1 MLKLIGGILVAG
13 SGVGLAVNMIAEIR
27 QHLLRLYEIRQ
38 LLINISGEA
47 ALALLPMEHILNQP
61 TLTNDVVLQK
71 VCGQIADRLAA
82 KKGESG
88 GEIWWDI
95 FWKNR
100 KELGICAS
108 ELEII
113 ANAGNAFFGR
123 NIKETTSDIA
133 KENNAIFAINGD
145 FYGFMDSGPVIR
157 NGVLYR
163 SNERSGSNDVLAVYN
178 DGSFVTMKEE
188 NVDSQNLLDS
198 GVLQLFSFGPSLV
211 DNGQISVS
219 ANQEV
224 EQSMN
229 SNPRTAIG
237 MISPLHYVFVVS
249 DGRTSESAGLSLA
262 QLAAV
267 MQDAGCQCAYNLD
280 GGGSSTMWFMGDV
293 VNNPTTNGNSIS
305 ERKVSDIVYI
315 GQ

>member
-1 MLKLIGGILVAG
+1 MLFNREKTGKDHLEWGIFYGIALTGFTVYILLDAFVLPKNVVTLENNNTERQTIEETG
-13 SGVGLAVNMIAEIR
+13 TIEGKQAVVTKNSYESEDISINITTKYEYDTKIYIADVTVSDVSFLRAGLANGV
-27 QHLLRLYEIRQ
+27 
-38 LLINISGEA
+38 
-47 ALALLPMEHILNQP
+47 
-61 TLTNDVVLQK
+61 
-71 VCGQIADRLAA
+71 
-82 KKGESG
+82 
-88 GEIWWDI
+88 
-95 FWKNR
+95 
-100 KELGICAS
+100 
-108 ELEII
+108 
-113 ANAGNAFFGR
+113 FGR

-145 FYGFMDSGPVIR
+145 FYGFRDSGPVIR

-163 SNERSGSNDVLAVYN
+163 SNKRSGSNDVLAVYN

-188 NVDSQNLLDS
+188 NVDAQNLLDS
-198 GVLQLFSFGPSLV
+198 GVLQLFSFGPTLV

-229 SNPRTAIG
+229 SNPCTAIG

>member
-1 MLKLIGGILVAG
+1 MLFNREKTGKGHLAWGIFYGIALTGFTVYTLLDAFVLPKNVVTLENNNTERQTIEETG
-13 SGVGLAVNMIAEIR
+13 TIEGKQAVVTKNSYESEDIAINITTKYEYDTKIYIADVTVSDVSFLRAGLANGV
-27 QHLLRLYEIRQ
+27 
-38 LLINISGEA
+38 
-47 ALALLPMEHILNQP
+47 
-61 TLTNDVVLQK
+61 
-71 VCGQIADRLAA
+71 
-82 KKGESG
+82 
-88 GEIWWDI
+88 
-95 FWKNR
+95 
-100 KELGICAS
+100 
-108 ELEII
+108 
-113 ANAGNAFFGR
+113 FGR

-145 FYGFMDSGPVIR
+145 FYGFRDSGPVIR

-163 SNERSGSNDVLAVYN
+163 SNKRSGSNDVLAVYN

-188 NVDSQNLLDS
+188 NVDAQNLLDS
-198 GVLQLFSFGPSLV
+198 GVLQLFSFGPTLV

-280 GGGSSTMWFMGDV
+280 EGGSSTMWFMGDV

>member
-1 MLKLIGGILVAG
+1 MLFNRKKTGKGHLAWGIFYGIALTGFTVYTLLDAFVLPKNVVALENNNTERQTIEETG
-13 SGVGLAVNMIAEIR
+13 TIEGKQAVVTKNSYESEDISINITTKYEYDTKIYIVDVTVSDVSFLRAGLANGV
-27 QHLLRLYEIRQ
+27 
-38 LLINISGEA
+38 
-47 ALALLPMEHILNQP
+47 
-61 TLTNDVVLQK
+61 
-71 VCGQIADRLAA
+71 
-82 KKGESG
+82 
-88 GEIWWDI
+88 
-95 FWKNR
+95 
-100 KELGICAS
+100 
-108 ELEII
+108 
-113 ANAGNAFFGR
+113 FGR

-145 FYGFMDSGPVIR
+145 VYGFRDSGPVIR

-163 SNERSGSNDVLAVYN
+163 SNKRSGSNDVLAVYN

-188 NVDSQNLLDS
+188 NVDAQNLLDS
-198 GVLQLFSFGPSLV
+198 GVLQLFSFGPTLV

>member
-1 MLKLIGGILVAG
+1 MLFNRKKTGKGHLAWGIFYGIALTGFTVYTLLDAFVLPKNVVALENNNTERQTIEETG
-13 SGVGLAVNMIAEIR
+13 TIEGKQAVVTKNSYESEDISINITTKYEYDTKIYIADVTVSDVSFLRAGLANGV
-27 QHLLRLYEIRQ
+27 
-38 LLINISGEA
+38 
-47 ALALLPMEHILNQP
+47 
-61 TLTNDVVLQK
+61 
-71 VCGQIADRLAA
+71 
-82 KKGESG
+82 
-88 GEIWWDI
+88 
-95 FWKNR
+95 
-100 KELGICAS
+100 
-108 ELEII
+108 
-113 ANAGNAFFGR
+113 FGR

-145 FYGFMDSGPVIR
+145 FYGFRDSGPVIR

-163 SNERSGSNDVLAVYN
+163 SNKRSGSNDVLAVYN
-178 DGSFVTMKEE
+178 DGSFVTLKEE
-188 NVDSQNLLDS
+188 NVDAQNLLDS
-198 GVLQLFSFGPSLV
+198 GVLQLFSFGPTLV
-211 DNGQISVS
+211 DNGQICVS

>member
-1 MLKLIGGILVAG
+1 MLFNRKKTGKGHLAWGIFYGIALTGFTVYTLLDAFVLPKNVVALENNNTERQTIEETETIEG
-13 SGVGLAVNMIAEIR
+13 KQAVVTKNSYESEDIAINITTKYEYDTKIYIADVTVSDVSFLRAGLANGV
-27 QHLLRLYEIRQ
+27 
-38 LLINISGEA
+38 
-47 ALALLPMEHILNQP
+47 
-61 TLTNDVVLQK
+61 
-71 VCGQIADRLAA
+71 
-82 KKGESG
+82 
-88 GEIWWDI
+88 
-95 FWKNR
+95 
-100 KELGICAS
+100 
-108 ELEII
+108 
-113 ANAGNAFFGR
+113 FGR

-145 FYGFMDSGPVIR
+145 FYGFRDSGPVIR

-163 SNERSGSNDVLAVYN
+163 SNKRSGSNDVLAVYN

-188 NVDSQNLLDS
+188 NVDAQNLLDS
-198 GVLQLFSFGPSLV
+198 GVLQLFSFGPTLV

-267 MQDAGCQCAYNLD
+267 MQDAGCPCAYNLD

>member
-1 MLKLIGGILVAG
+1 MCYLIEKKREKAIWRGGIFYGIALTGFTVYTLLDAFVLPKNVVTLENNNTERQTIEETG
-13 SGVGLAVNMIAEIR
+13 TIEGKQAVVTKNSYESEDIAINITTKYEYDTKIYIADVTVSDVSFLRAGLANGV
-27 QHLLRLYEIRQ
+27 
-38 LLINISGEA
+38 
-47 ALALLPMEHILNQP
+47 
-61 TLTNDVVLQK
+61 
-71 VCGQIADRLAA
+71 
-82 KKGESG
+82 
-88 GEIWWDI
+88 
-95 FWKNR
+95 
-100 KELGICAS
+100 
-108 ELEII
+108 
-113 ANAGNAFFGR
+113 FGR

-145 FYGFMDSGPVIR
+145 FYGFRDSGPVIR

-163 SNERSGSNDVLAVYN
+163 SNKRSGSNDVLAVYN

-188 NVDSQNLLDS
+188 NVDAQNLLDS
-198 GVLQLFSFGPSLV
+198 GVLQLFSFGPTLV

>member
-1 MLKLIGGILVAG
+1 MCYLIGKKTGKGHLAWGIFYGIALTGFTVYTLLDAFVLPKNVVALENNNTERQTIEETG
-13 SGVGLAVNMIAEIR
+13 TIEGKQAVVTKNSYESEDISINITTKYEYDTKIYIADVTVSDVSFLRAGLANGV
-27 QHLLRLYEIRQ
+27 
-38 LLINISGEA
+38 
-47 ALALLPMEHILNQP
+47 
-61 TLTNDVVLQK
+61 
-71 VCGQIADRLAA
+71 
-82 KKGESG
+82 
-88 GEIWWDI
+88 
-95 FWKNR
+95 
-100 KELGICAS
+100 
-108 ELEII
+108 
-113 ANAGNAFFGR
+113 FGR

-145 FYGFMDSGPVIR
+145 FYGFRDSGPVIR

-163 SNERSGSNDVLAVYN
+163 SNKRSGSNDVLAVYN
-178 DGSFVTMKEE
+178 DGSFVTLKEE
-188 NVDSQNLLDS
+188 NVDAQNLLDS
-198 GVLQLFSFGPSLV
+198 GVLQLFSFGPTLV
-211 DNGQISVS
+211 DNGQICVS

>member
-1 MLKLIGGILVAG
+1 MLFNRKKTGKGHLAWGIFYGIALTGFTVYTLLDAFVLPKNVVALENNNTERQTIEETG
-13 SGVGLAVNMIAEIR
+13 TIEGKQAVVTKNSYESEDIAINITTKYEYDTKIYIADVTVSDVSFLRAGLANGV
-27 QHLLRLYEIRQ
+27 
-38 LLINISGEA
+38 
-47 ALALLPMEHILNQP
+47 
-61 TLTNDVVLQK
+61 
-71 VCGQIADRLAA
+71 
-82 KKGESG
+82 
-88 GEIWWDI
+88 
-95 FWKNR
+95 
-100 KELGICAS
+100 
-108 ELEII
+108 
-113 ANAGNAFFGR
+113 FGR

-145 FYGFMDSGPVIR
+145 FYGFRDSGPVIR

-163 SNERSGSNDVLAVYN
+163 SNKRSGSNDVLAVYS

-188 NVDSQNLLDS
+188 NVDAQNLLDS
-198 GVLQLFSFGPSLV
+198 GVLQLFSFGPTLV

>member
-1 MLKLIGGILVAG
+1 MLFNRKKTGKGHLAWGIFYGIALTGFTVYTLLDAFVLPKNVVTLENNNTERQTIEETG
-13 SGVGLAVNMIAEIR
+13 TIEGKQAVVTKNSYESEDISLNITTKYEYDTKIYIADVTVSDVSFLRAGLANGV
-27 QHLLRLYEIRQ
+27 
-38 LLINISGEA
+38 
-47 ALALLPMEHILNQP
+47 
-61 TLTNDVVLQK
+61 
-71 VCGQIADRLAA
+71 
-82 KKGESG
+82 
-88 GEIWWDI
+88 
-95 FWKNR
+95 
-100 KELGICAS
+100 
-108 ELEII
+108 
-113 ANAGNAFFGR
+113 FGR

-145 FYGFMDSGPVIR
+145 FYGFRDSGPVIR

-163 SNERSGSNDVLAVYN
+163 SNKRSGSNDVLAVYN
-178 DGSFVTMKEE
+178 DGSFVTIKEE
-188 NVDSQNLLDS
+188 NVDAQNLLDS
-198 GVLQLFSFGPSLV
+198 GVLQLFSFGPTLV

-249 DGRTSESAGLSLA
+249 DGRTSESDGLSLA

>member
-1 MLKLIGGILVAG
+1 MLFNREKTGTGHLAWGIFYGIALTGFTVYTLLDAFVLPKNVVTLENNNTERQTIEETG
-13 SGVGLAVNMIAEIR
+13 TIEGKQAVVTKNSYESEDISINITTKYEYDTKIYIADVTVSDVSFLRAGLANGV
-27 QHLLRLYEIRQ
+27 
-38 LLINISGEA
+38 
-47 ALALLPMEHILNQP
+47 
-61 TLTNDVVLQK
+61 
-71 VCGQIADRLAA
+71 
-82 KKGESG
+82 
-88 GEIWWDI
+88 
-95 FWKNR
+95 
-100 KELGICAS
+100 
-108 ELEII
+108 
-113 ANAGNAFFGR
+113 FGR

-145 FYGFMDSGPVIR
+145 FYGFRDSGPVIR

-163 SNERSGSNDVLAVYN
+163 SNKRSGSNDVLAVYN

-188 NVDSQNLLDS
+188 NVDAQNLLDS
-198 GVLQLFSFGPSLV
+198 GVLQLFSFGPTLV

-237 MISPLHYVFVVS
+237 MISPLHYMFVVS

-293 VNNPTTNGNSIS
+293 VNNPTTNGKSIS

>member
-1 MLKLIGGILVAG
+1 MADVTVSDVSFLRA
-13 SGVGLAVNMIAEIR
+13 GLANGV
-27 QHLLRLYEIRQ
+27 
-38 LLINISGEA
+38 
-47 ALALLPMEHILNQP
+47 
-61 TLTNDVVLQK
+61 
-71 VCGQIADRLAA
+71 
-82 KKGESG
+82 
-88 GEIWWDI
+88 
-95 FWKNR
+95 
-100 KELGICAS
+100 
-108 ELEII
+108 
-113 ANAGNAFFGR
+113 FGR

-145 FYGFMDSGPVIR
+145 FYGFRDSGPVIR

-163 SNERSGSNDVLAVYN
+163 SNKRSGSNDVLAVYN

-188 NVDSQNLLDS
+188 NVDAQNLLDS
-198 GVLQLFSFGPSLV
+198 GVLQLFSFGPTLV

>member
-1 MLKLIGGILVAG
+1 MLFNRKKTGKGHLAWGIFYGIALTGFTVYTLLDAFVLPKNVVTLENNNTERQTIEETG
-13 SGVGLAVNMIAEIR
+13 TIEGKQAVVTKNSYESEDISINITTKYEYDTKIYIADVTVSDVSFLRAGLANGV
-27 QHLLRLYEIRQ
+27 
-38 LLINISGEA
+38 
-47 ALALLPMEHILNQP
+47 
-61 TLTNDVVLQK
+61 
-71 VCGQIADRLAA
+71 
-82 KKGESG
+82 
-88 GEIWWDI
+88 
-95 FWKNR
+95 
-100 KELGICAS
+100 
-108 ELEII
+108 
-113 ANAGNAFFGR
+113 FGR

-145 FYGFMDSGPVIR
+145 FYGFRDSGPVIR

-163 SNERSGSNDVLAVYN
+163 SNKRSGSNDVLAVYN

-198 GVLQLFSFGPSLV
+198 GVLQLFSFGPTLV

-293 VNNPTTNGNSIS
+293 VNNPTTNGNSIL

>member
-1 MLKLIGGILVAG
+1 MLFNREKTGKGHLAWGIFYGIALTGFTVYTLLDSFVLPKNVVALENNNTERQTIEETG
-13 SGVGLAVNMIAEIR
+13 TIEGKQAVVTKNSYESEDISINITTKYEYDTKIYIADVTVSDVSFLRAGLANGV
-27 QHLLRLYEIRQ
+27 
-38 LLINISGEA
+38 
-47 ALALLPMEHILNQP
+47 
-61 TLTNDVVLQK
+61 
-71 VCGQIADRLAA
+71 
-82 KKGESG
+82 
-88 GEIWWDI
+88 
-95 FWKNR
+95 
-100 KELGICAS
+100 
-108 ELEII
+108 
-113 ANAGNAFFGR
+113 FGR

-145 FYGFMDSGPVIR
+145 FYGFRDSGPVIR

-163 SNERSGSNDVLAVYN
+163 SNKRSGSNDVLAVYN

-188 NVDSQNLLDS
+188 NVDAQNLLDS
-198 GVLQLFSFGPSLV
+198 GVLQLFSFGPTLV

-229 SNPRTAIG
+229 SNPRTSIG

>member
-1 MLKLIGGILVAG
+1 MLFNREKTGKDHLEWGIFYGIALTGFTVYTLLDAFVLPKNVVTLENNNTERQTIEETG
-13 SGVGLAVNMIAEIR
+13 TIEGKQAVVTKNSYESEDISINITTKYEYDTKIYIADVTVSDVSFLRAGLANGV
-27 QHLLRLYEIRQ
+27 
-38 LLINISGEA
+38 
-47 ALALLPMEHILNQP
+47 
-61 TLTNDVVLQK
+61 
-71 VCGQIADRLAA
+71 
-82 KKGESG
+82 
-88 GEIWWDI
+88 
-95 FWKNR
+95 
-100 KELGICAS
+100 
-108 ELEII
+108 
-113 ANAGNAFFGR
+113 FGR

-133 KENNAIFAINGD
+133 KENNAIFVINGD
-145 FYGFMDSGPVIR
+145 FYGFRDSGPVIR

-163 SNERSGSNDVLAVYN
+163 SNKRSGSNDVLAVYN

-188 NVDSQNLLDS
+188 NVDAQNLLDS
-198 GVLQLFSFGPSLV
+198 GVLQLFSFGPTLV

>member
-1 MLKLIGGILVAG
+1 MLFNRKKTGKGHLAWGIFYGIALTGFTVYTLLDAFVLPKNVVTMENNNTERQTIEETG
-13 SGVGLAVNMIAEIR
+13 TIEGKQAVVTKNSYESEDISINITTKYEYDTKIYIADVTVSDVSFLRAGLANGV
-27 QHLLRLYEIRQ
+27 
-38 LLINISGEA
+38 
-47 ALALLPMEHILNQP
+47 
-61 TLTNDVVLQK
+61 
-71 VCGQIADRLAA
+71 
-82 KKGESG
+82 
-88 GEIWWDI
+88 
-95 FWKNR
+95 
-100 KELGICAS
+100 
-108 ELEII
+108 
-113 ANAGNAFFGR
+113 FGR

-145 FYGFMDSGPVIR
+145 FYGFRDSGPVIR
-157 NGVLYR
+157 NGVLYG
-163 SNERSGSNDVLAVYN
+163 SNKRSGSNDVLAVYN

-188 NVDSQNLLDS
+188 NVDAQNLLDS
-198 GVLQLFSFGPSLV
+198 GVLQLFSFGPTLV

>member
-1 MLKLIGGILVAG
+1 MLFNRKKTGKGHLAWGIFYGIALTGFTVYTLLDAFVLPKNVVTLENNNTERQTIEETG
-13 SGVGLAVNMIAEIR
+13 TIEGKQAVVTKNSYESEDISINITTKYEYDTKIYIADVTVSDVSFLRAGLANGV
-27 QHLLRLYEIRQ
+27 
-38 LLINISGEA
+38 
-47 ALALLPMEHILNQP
+47 
-61 TLTNDVVLQK
+61 
-71 VCGQIADRLAA
+71 
-82 KKGESG
+82 
-88 GEIWWDI
+88 
-95 FWKNR
+95 
-100 KELGICAS
+100 
-108 ELEII
+108 
-113 ANAGNAFFGR
+113 FGR

-145 FYGFMDSGPVIR
+145 FYGFRDSGPVIR

-163 SNERSGSNDVLAVYN
+163 SNKRSGSNDVLAVYN

-188 NVDSQNLLDS
+188 NVDAQNLLDS
-198 GVLQLFSFGPSLV
+198 GVLQLFSFGPTLV

-267 MQDAGCQCAYNLD
+267 MQDVGCQCAYNLD

>member
-1 MLKLIGGILVAG
+1 MLFNRKKTGKGHLAWGIFYGIALTGFTVYTLLDAFVLPKNVVILENNNTERQTIEETG
-13 SGVGLAVNMIAEIR
+13 TIEGKQAVVTKNSYESEDISINITTKYEYDTKIYIADVTVSDVSFLRAGLANGV
-27 QHLLRLYEIRQ
+27 
-38 LLINISGEA
+38 
-47 ALALLPMEHILNQP
+47 
-61 TLTNDVVLQK
+61 
-71 VCGQIADRLAA
+71 
-82 KKGESG
+82 
-88 GEIWWDI
+88 
-95 FWKNR
+95 
-100 KELGICAS
+100 
-108 ELEII
+108 
-113 ANAGNAFFGR
+113 FGR

-145 FYGFMDSGPVIR
+145 FYGFRDSGPVIR

-163 SNERSGSNDVLAVYN
+163 SNKRSGSNDVLAVYN

-188 NVDSQNLLDS
+188 NVDAQNLLDS
-198 GVLQLFSFGPSLV
+198 GVLQLFSFGPTLV
-211 DNGQISVS
+211 DNGQICVS

>member
-1 MLKLIGGILVAG
+1 MLFNRKKTGKGHLAWGIFYGIALTGFTVYTLLDAFVLPKNVVALENNNTERQTIEETG
-13 SGVGLAVNMIAEIR
+13 TIEGKQAVVTKNSYESEDISINITTKYEYNTKIYIADVTVSDVSFLRAGLANGV
-27 QHLLRLYEIRQ
+27 
-38 LLINISGEA
+38 
-47 ALALLPMEHILNQP
+47 
-61 TLTNDVVLQK
+61 
-71 VCGQIADRLAA
+71 
-82 KKGESG
+82 
-88 GEIWWDI
+88 
-95 FWKNR
+95 
-100 KELGICAS
+100 
-108 ELEII
+108 
-113 ANAGNAFFGR
+113 FGR

-145 FYGFMDSGPVIR
+145 FYGFRDSGPVIR

-163 SNERSGSNDVLAVYN
+163 SNKRSGSNDVLAVYN

-188 NVDSQNLLDS
+188 NVDAQNLLDS
-198 GVLQLFSFGPSLV
+198 GVLQLFSFGPTLV

>member
-1 MLKLIGGILVAG
+1 MLFNRKKTGKGHLAWGIFYGIALTGFTVYTLLDAFVLPKNVVALENNNTERQTIEETG
-13 SGVGLAVNMIAEIR
+13 TIEGKQAVVTKNSYESEDISINITTKYEYDTKIYIADVTVSDVSFLRAGLANGV
-27 QHLLRLYEIRQ
+27 
-38 LLINISGEA
+38 
-47 ALALLPMEHILNQP
+47 
-61 TLTNDVVLQK
+61 
-71 VCGQIADRLAA
+71 
-82 KKGESG
+82 
-88 GEIWWDI
+88 
-95 FWKNR
+95 
-100 KELGICAS
+100 
-108 ELEII
+108 
-113 ANAGNAFFGR
+113 FGR

-145 FYGFMDSGPVIR
+145 FYGFRDSGPVIR

-163 SNERSGSNDVLAVYN
+163 SNKRSGSNDVLAVYN

-188 NVDSQNLLDS
+188 NVDAQNLLDS
-198 GVLQLFSFGPSLV
+198 DVLQLFSFGPSLV

>member
-1 MLKLIGGILVAG
+1 MLFNRKKTGKGHLAWGIFYGIALTGFTVYTLLDAFVLPKNVVALENNNTERQTIEETG
-13 SGVGLAVNMIAEIR
+13 TIEGKQAVVTKNSYESEDISINITTKYEYDTKIYIADVTVSDVSFLRAGLANGV
-27 QHLLRLYEIRQ
+27 
-38 LLINISGEA
+38 
-47 ALALLPMEHILNQP
+47 
-61 TLTNDVVLQK
+61 
-71 VCGQIADRLAA
+71 
-82 KKGESG
+82 
-88 GEIWWDI
+88 
-95 FWKNR
+95 
-100 KELGICAS
+100 
-108 ELEII
+108 
-113 ANAGNAFFGR
+113 FGR

-145 FYGFMDSGPVIR
+145 FYGFRDSGPVIR

-163 SNERSGSNDVLAVYN
+163 SNKRSGSNDVLAVYN

-188 NVDSQNLLDS
+188 NVDAQNLLDS
-198 GVLQLFSFGPSLV
+198 GVLQLFSFGPTLV

>member
-1 MLKLIGGILVAG
+1 MLFNRKKTGKGHLAWGIFYGIALTGFTVYTLLDAFVLPKNVVVLENNNTERQTIEETG
-13 SGVGLAVNMIAEIR
+13 TIEGKQAVVTKNSYESEDIAINITTKYEYDTKIYIADVTVSDMSFLRAGLANGV
-27 QHLLRLYEIRQ
+27 
-38 LLINISGEA
+38 
-47 ALALLPMEHILNQP
+47 
-61 TLTNDVVLQK
+61 
-71 VCGQIADRLAA
+71 
-82 KKGESG
+82 
-88 GEIWWDI
+88 
-95 FWKNR
+95 
-100 KELGICAS
+100 
-108 ELEII
+108 
-113 ANAGNAFFGR
+113 FGR

-145 FYGFMDSGPVIR
+145 FYGFRDSGPVIR
-157 NGVLYR
+157 NGVIYR
-163 SNERSGSNDVLAVYN
+163 SNKRSGSNDVLAVYN

-188 NVDSQNLLDS
+188 NVDAQNLLDS
-198 GVLQLFSFGPSLV
+198 GVLQLFSFGPTLV

-293 VNNPTTNGNSIS
+293 VNNPTTNGNSIL

>member
-1 MLKLIGGILVAG
+1 MLFNRKKTGKGHLAWGIFYGIALTGFTVYTLLDAFVLPKNVVALENNNTERQTIEETG
-13 SGVGLAVNMIAEIR
+13 TIEGKQAVVTKNSYESEDIAINITTKYEYDTKIYIADVTVSDVSFLRAGLANGV
-27 QHLLRLYEIRQ
+27 
-38 LLINISGEA
+38 
-47 ALALLPMEHILNQP
+47 
-61 TLTNDVVLQK
+61 
-71 VCGQIADRLAA
+71 
-82 KKGESG
+82 
-88 GEIWWDI
+88 
-95 FWKNR
+95 
-100 KELGICAS
+100 
-108 ELEII
+108 
-113 ANAGNAFFGR
+113 FGR

-145 FYGFMDSGPVIR
+145 FYGFRYSGPVIR

-163 SNERSGSNDVLAVYN
+163 SNKRSGSNDVLAVYN

-188 NVDSQNLLDS
+188 NVDAQNLLDS
-198 GVLQLFSFGPSLV
+198 GVLQLFSFGPTLV

>member
-1 MLKLIGGILVAG
+1 MLFNREKTGKGHLAWRIFYGIALTGFTVYTLLDSFVLPKNVVALENNNTERQTIEETG
-13 SGVGLAVNMIAEIR
+13 TIEGKQAVVTKNSYESEDIAINITTKYEYDTKIYIADVTVSDVSFLRAGLANGV
-27 QHLLRLYEIRQ
+27 
-38 LLINISGEA
+38 
-47 ALALLPMEHILNQP
+47 
-61 TLTNDVVLQK
+61 
-71 VCGQIADRLAA
+71 
-82 KKGESG
+82 
-88 GEIWWDI
+88 
-95 FWKNR
+95 
-100 KELGICAS
+100 
-108 ELEII
+108 
-113 ANAGNAFFGR
+113 FGR

-145 FYGFMDSGPVIR
+145 FYGFRDSGPVIR

-163 SNERSGSNDVLAVYN
+163 SNKRSGSNDVLAVYN

-188 NVDSQNLLDS
+188 NVDAQNLLDS
-198 GVLQLFSFGPSLV
+198 GVLQLFSFGPTLV

>member
-1 MLKLIGGILVAG
+1 MLFNRKKTGKGHLAWGIFYGIALTGFTVYTLLDAFVLPKNVVTLENNNTERQTIEETG
-13 SGVGLAVNMIAEIR
+13 TIEGKQAVVTKNSYESEDIAINITTKYEYDTKIYIADVTVSDVSFLRAGLANGV
-27 QHLLRLYEIRQ
+27 
-38 LLINISGEA
+38 
-47 ALALLPMEHILNQP
+47 
-61 TLTNDVVLQK
+61 
-71 VCGQIADRLAA
+71 
-82 KKGESG
+82 
-88 GEIWWDI
+88 
-95 FWKNR
+95 
-100 KELGICAS
+100 
-108 ELEII
+108 
-113 ANAGNAFFGR
+113 FGR

-145 FYGFMDSGPVIR
+145 FYGFRDSGPVIR

-163 SNERSGSNDVLAVYN
+163 SNKRSGSNDVLAVYN
-178 DGSFVTMKEE
+178 DGSFVTIKEE
-188 NVDSQNLLDS
+188 NVDAQNLLDS

>member
-1 MLKLIGGILVAG
+1 MLFNRKKTGKGHLAWGIFYGIALTGFTVYTLLDAFVLPKNVVALENNNTERQTIEETG
-13 SGVGLAVNMIAEIR
+13 TIEGKQAVVTKNSYESEDIAINITTKYEYDTKIYIADVTVSDVSFLRAGLANGV
-27 QHLLRLYEIRQ
+27 
-38 LLINISGEA
+38 
-47 ALALLPMEHILNQP
+47 
-61 TLTNDVVLQK
+61 
-71 VCGQIADRLAA
+71 
-82 KKGESG
+82 
-88 GEIWWDI
+88 
-95 FWKNR
+95 
-100 KELGICAS
+100 
-108 ELEII
+108 
-113 ANAGNAFFGR
+113 FGR

-145 FYGFMDSGPVIR
+145 FYGFRDSGPVIR

-163 SNERSGSNDVLAVYN
+163 SNKRSGSNDVLAVYN

-188 NVDSQNLLDS
+188 NVDAQNLLDS
-198 GVLQLFSFGPSLV
+198 GVLQLFSFGPTLV

-293 VNNPTTNGNSIS
+293 VNNPTTNGNGIS

>member
-1 MLKLIGGILVAG
+1 MLFNWKKTEKGHLAWGIFYGIALTGFTVYILLDAFVLPKNVVTLENNNTERQTIEETG
-13 SGVGLAVNMIAEIR
+13 TIEGKQAVVKKNSYESEDISINITTKYEYDTKIYIADVTVSDVSFLRAGLANGV
-27 QHLLRLYEIRQ
+27 
-38 LLINISGEA
+38 
-47 ALALLPMEHILNQP
+47 
-61 TLTNDVVLQK
+61 
-71 VCGQIADRLAA
+71 
-82 KKGESG
+82 
-88 GEIWWDI
+88 
-95 FWKNR
+95 
-100 KELGICAS
+100 
-108 ELEII
+108 
-113 ANAGNAFFGR
+113 FGR

-145 FYGFMDSGPVIR
+145 FYGFRDSGPVIR

-163 SNERSGSNDVLAVYN
+163 SNKRSGSNDVLAVYN

-188 NVDSQNLLDS
+188 NVDAQNLLDS
-198 GVLQLFSFGPSLV
+198 GVLQLFSFGPTLV

>member
-1 MLKLIGGILVAG
+1 MLFNRKKTGKGHLVWGIFYGIALTGFTVYTLLDAFVLPKNVVALENNNTERQTIEETG
-13 SGVGLAVNMIAEIR
+13 TIEGKQAVVTKNSYESEDISINITTKYEYDTKIYIADVIVSDVSFLRAGLANGV
-27 QHLLRLYEIRQ
+27 
-38 LLINISGEA
+38 
-47 ALALLPMEHILNQP
+47 
-61 TLTNDVVLQK
+61 
-71 VCGQIADRLAA
+71 
-82 KKGESG
+82 
-88 GEIWWDI
+88 
-95 FWKNR
+95 
-100 KELGICAS
+100 
-108 ELEII
+108 
-113 ANAGNAFFGR
+113 FGR

-145 FYGFMDSGPVIR
+145 FYGFRDSGPVIR

-163 SNERSGSNDVLAVYN
+163 SNKRSGSNDVLAVYN

-188 NVDSQNLLDS
+188 NVDAQNLLDS
-198 GVLQLFSFGPSLV
+198 GVLQLFSFGPTLV

>member
-1 MLKLIGGILVAG
+1 MLYNRKKTGKGHLAWGIFYGIALTGFTVYTLLDAFVLPKNVVTLENNNTERQTIEETG
-13 SGVGLAVNMIAEIR
+13 TIEGKQAVVTKNSYESEDISLNITTKYEYDTKIYIADVTVSDVSFLRAGLANGV
-27 QHLLRLYEIRQ
+27 
-38 LLINISGEA
+38 
-47 ALALLPMEHILNQP
+47 
-61 TLTNDVVLQK
+61 
-71 VCGQIADRLAA
+71 
-82 KKGESG
+82 
-88 GEIWWDI
+88 
-95 FWKNR
+95 
-100 KELGICAS
+100 
-108 ELEII
+108 
-113 ANAGNAFFGR
+113 FGR

-145 FYGFMDSGPVIR
+145 FYGFRDSGPVIR

-163 SNERSGSNDVLAVYN
+163 SNKRSGSNDVLAVYN

-188 NVDSQNLLDS
+188 NVDAQNLLDS
-198 GVLQLFSFGPSLV
+198 GVLQLFSFGPTLV

>member
-1 MLKLIGGILVAG
+1 MLFNRKKTGKGHLAWGIFYGIALTGFTVYTLLDAFVLPKNVVTLENNNTERQTIEETG
-13 SGVGLAVNMIAEIR
+13 TIEGKQAVVTKNSYESEDISINITTKYEYDTKIYIADVTVSDVSFLRAGLANGV
-27 QHLLRLYEIRQ
+27 
-38 LLINISGEA
+38 
-47 ALALLPMEHILNQP
+47 
-61 TLTNDVVLQK
+61 
-71 VCGQIADRLAA
+71 
-82 KKGESG
+82 
-88 GEIWWDI
+88 
-95 FWKNR
+95 
-100 KELGICAS
+100 
-108 ELEII
+108 
-113 ANAGNAFFGR
+113 FGR

-145 FYGFMDSGPVIR
+145 FYGFRDSGPVIR

-163 SNERSGSNDVLAVYN
+163 SNKRSGSNDVLAVYN

-188 NVDSQNLLDS
+188 NVDAQNLLDS
-198 GVLQLFSFGPSLV
+198 GVLQLFSFGPTLV

>member
-1 MLKLIGGILVAG
+1 MLFNRKKTGKGHLAWGIFYGIALTGFTVYTLLDAFVLPKNVVTLENNNTERQTIEETG
-13 SGVGLAVNMIAEIR
+13 TIEGKQAVVTKNSYESEDISINITTKYEYDTKIYIADVTVSDVSFLRAGLANGV
-27 QHLLRLYEIRQ
+27 
-38 LLINISGEA
+38 
-47 ALALLPMEHILNQP
+47 
-61 TLTNDVVLQK
+61 
-71 VCGQIADRLAA
+71 
-82 KKGESG
+82 
-88 GEIWWDI
+88 
-95 FWKNR
+95 
-100 KELGICAS
+100 
-108 ELEII
+108 
-113 ANAGNAFFGR
+113 FGR

-145 FYGFMDSGPVIR
+145 FYGFRDSGPVIR

-163 SNERSGSNDVLAVYN
+163 SNKRSGSNDVLAVYN

-188 NVDSQNLLDS
+188 NVDAQNLLDS
-198 GVLQLFSFGPSLV
+198 GVLQLFSFGPTLV

-315 GQ
+315 GY

>member
-1 MLKLIGGILVAG
+1 MLFNRKKTGKGHLAWGIFYGIALTGFTVYTLLDAFVLPKNVVALENNNTERQTIEETG
-13 SGVGLAVNMIAEIR
+13 TIEGKQAVVTKNSYESEDFSINITTKYEYDTKIYIADVTVSDVSFLRAGLANGV
-27 QHLLRLYEIRQ
+27 
-38 LLINISGEA
+38 
-47 ALALLPMEHILNQP
+47 
-61 TLTNDVVLQK
+61 
-71 VCGQIADRLAA
+71 
-82 KKGESG
+82 
-88 GEIWWDI
+88 
-95 FWKNR
+95 
-100 KELGICAS
+100 
-108 ELEII
+108 
-113 ANAGNAFFGR
+113 FGR

-145 FYGFMDSGPVIR
+145 FYGFRDSGPVIR

-163 SNERSGSNDVLAVYN
+163 SNKRSGSNDVLAVYN

-188 NVDSQNLLDS
+188 NVDAQNLLDS
-198 GVLQLFSFGPSLV
+198 GVLQLFSFGPTLV

>member
-1 MLKLIGGILVAG
+1 MLFNRKKTGKGHLAWGIFYGIALTGFTVYTLLDAFVLPKNVVTLENNNTERQTIEETG
-13 SGVGLAVNMIAEIR
+13 TIEGKQAVVTKNSYESEDIAINITTKYEYDTKIYIVDVTVSDVSFLRAGLANGV
-27 QHLLRLYEIRQ
+27 
-38 LLINISGEA
+38 
-47 ALALLPMEHILNQP
+47 
-61 TLTNDVVLQK
+61 
-71 VCGQIADRLAA
+71 
-82 KKGESG
+82 
-88 GEIWWDI
+88 
-95 FWKNR
+95 
-100 KELGICAS
+100 
-108 ELEII
+108 
-113 ANAGNAFFGR
+113 FGR

-133 KENNAIFAINGD
+133 KENNANFAINGD
-145 FYGFMDSGPVIR
+145 FYGFRDSGPVIR

-163 SNERSGSNDVLAVYN
+163 SNKRSGSNDVLAVYN

-188 NVDSQNLLDS
+188 NVDAQNLLDS
-198 GVLQLFSFGPSLV
+198 GVLQLFSFGPTLV

-280 GGGSSTMWFMGDV
+280 GGGSSTRWFMGDV

>member
-1 MLKLIGGILVAG
+1 MGNFLWHSIDGIYSVYIADVTVSDVSFLRA
-13 SGVGLAVNMIAEIR
+13 GLANGV
-27 QHLLRLYEIRQ
+27 
-38 LLINISGEA
+38 
-47 ALALLPMEHILNQP
+47 
-61 TLTNDVVLQK
+61 
-71 VCGQIADRLAA
+71 
-82 KKGESG
+82 
-88 GEIWWDI
+88 
-95 FWKNR
+95 
-100 KELGICAS
+100 
-108 ELEII
+108 
-113 ANAGNAFFGR
+113 FGR

-145 FYGFMDSGPVIR
+145 FYGFRDSGPVIR

-163 SNERSGSNDVLAVYN
+163 SNKRSGSNDVLAVYN

-188 NVDSQNLLDS
+188 NVDAQNLLDS
-198 GVLQLFSFGPSLV
+198 GVLQLFSFGPTLV

-267 MQDAGCQCAYNLD
+267 MHDAGCQCAYNLD

>member
-1 MLKLIGGILVAG
+1 MLFNWKKTGKGHLAWGIFYGIALTGFTVYILLDAFVLPKNVVTLENNNTERQTIEETG
-13 SGVGLAVNMIAEIR
+13 TIEGKQAVVTKNSYESEDISINITTKYEYDTKIYIADVTVSDVSFLRAGLANGV
-27 QHLLRLYEIRQ
+27 
-38 LLINISGEA
+38 
-47 ALALLPMEHILNQP
+47 
-61 TLTNDVVLQK
+61 
-71 VCGQIADRLAA
+71 
-82 KKGESG
+82 
-88 GEIWWDI
+88 
-95 FWKNR
+95 
-100 KELGICAS
+100 
-108 ELEII
+108 
-113 ANAGNAFFGR
+113 FGR

-145 FYGFMDSGPVIR
+145 FYGFRDSGPVIR